1 VVRLRIMA
9 GERYALNH
17 HRLRWRPRSI
27 TSPSAAL
34 MTTLAKG
41 IGSNPRPASVSVT
54 PTFQLGD
61 HHIDNLHEA
70 SSLGGFIDHVVPSAS
85 EPQRPAS
92 ATRSRVPGPRG
103 AAGDGIDVH
112 QGTGSGVKLS
122 LDADHKQTETGR
134 GDQQQQ
140 TRDDDGKTQAL
151 HYCQSGRSSIVPGN
165 SRGCNPRL
173 QGGVILDDTFNLF
186 LRTTTK
192 NHH

>member
-1 VVRLRIMA
+1 MLIVTDNSSSVVLSGNFLAPDFLLEALVREVFLR
-9 GERYALNH
+9 
-17 HRLRWRPRSI
+17 S
-27 TSPSAAL
+27 
-34 MTTLAKG
+34 
-41 IGSNPRPASVSVT
+41 
-54 PTFQLGD
+54 
-61 HHIDNLHEA
+61 
-70 SSLGGFIDHVVPSAS
+70 
-85 EPQRPAS
+85 
-92 ATRSRVPGPRG
+92 GPRG